1 MASIINTS
9 INLDSIDKTKIIQGK
24 KGKYLPITIVIND
37 ETDQFGNQ
45 GPVTLTQ
52 SKEERD
58 SKDNE
63 GLLR

>member
-45 GPVTLTQ
+45 GPVTLLNQKKREIAKQRRFT
-52 SKEERD
+52 
-58 SKDNE
+58 
-63 GLLR
+63 